1 METKNSLDQK
11 KLQIIKLRLLE
22 LEQDNIVKKESVAA
36 MEEKVKTLVMSEVD
50 KK

>member
-1 METKNSLDQK
+1 METKNNLDQK

-36 MEEKVKTLVMSEVD
+36 MEEKVKKLIMSEVD

>member
-1 METKNSLDQK
+1 METKNNLDQK
-11 KLQIIKLRLLE
+11 KLQIIKYRLLE

-36 MEEKVKTLVMSEVD
+36 MEEKVKKLIMSEVD